1 MYSLSQ
7 KLNLNDIFPNKV
19 SIWKLRCNN
28 PMRKSFINNNVKYD
42 EFKALIKLTTEM
54 SKYLY
59 PYIREILLSYEN
71 INNKQDGWKEFK
83 KRYIELINERFNTNS
98 MKVKKLLE
106 PNENE
111 IYILKILVTLSLCI
125 SNEGYF
131 KLKKSLFN

>member
-111 IYILKILVTLSLCI
+111 IFILKILVTLSLCI